1 MSVNTWILGKLQWEF
16 NLPNAWQSTWK
27 EERVLLI
34 ADTQGGPEGCLSPWD
49 QPRDLSLYGCLWYI
63 YILIG
68 KLVYLVYTP
77 GSKKRSQLPLKVV
90 LVRGY
95 ARPHSKIAS
104 IQLGESLWSI
114 NISCVYM
121 YTYTHTRT
129 YILYMYIF
137 DISILWKFYYL
148 VSSNHCH
155 HLSFGMQSKASY
167 DWWFLN

>member
-63 YILIG
+63 LIG
-68 KLVYLVYTP
+68 KLVYLVYTS

-104 IQLGESLWSI
+104 IQLGESLWST

-121 YTYTHTRT
+121 YTYIHTHAHI
-129 YILYMYIF
+129 YIYIYNWYF
-137 DISILWKFYYL
+137 NSLEILLFGVQQPL
-148 VSSNHCH
+148 PSS
-155 HLSFGMQSKASY
+155 
-167 DWWFLN
+167 

>member
-16 NLPNAWQSTWK
+16 NVPNAWQSTWK

-49 QPRDLSLYGCLWYI
+49 QRRDLSLYGCFW

-68 KLVYLVYTP
+68 KLVCLVYTP
-77 GSKKRSQLPLKVV
+77 GSKKRSLKGSFSQGLCSTSFQNCINSARWIIVV
-90 LVRGY
+90 Y
-95 ARPHSKIAS
+95 
-104 IQLGESLWSI
+104 Q
-114 NISCVYM
+114 
-121 YTYTHTRT
+121 
-129 YILYMYIF
+129 YILRIYVYSIHIHIYIYKI

>member
-63 YILIG
+63 LIG
-68 KLVYLVYTP
+68 KLVYLVYTS

-95 ARPHSKIAS
+95 AGPHSKIAS
-104 IQLGESLWSI
+104 IQLGESLWST
-114 NISCVYM
+114 NISC
-121 YTYTHTRT
+121 HTLEKPQRARYKT
-129 YILYMYIF
+129 SVRLIRWCPF
-137 DISILWKFYYL
+137 HYL
-148 VSSNHCH
+148 
-155 HLSFGMQSKASY
+155 LRIG
-167 DWWFLN
+167 

>member
-63 YILIG
+63 LIG
-68 KLVYLVYTP
+68 KLVYLVYTS

-95 ARPHSKIAS
+95 AGPHSKIAS
-104 IQLGESLWSI
+104 IQLGESLCLPI
-114 NISCVYM
+114 YPAYICIHI
-121 YTYTHTRT
+121 YTHTGKAT
-129 YILYMYIF
+129 KGKVQ
-137 DISILWKFYYL
+137 DIGEVNKVMPLPL
-148 VSSNHCH
+148 PSSDRVR
-155 HLSFGMQSKASY
+155 G
-167 DWWFLN
+167 